1 MLLSARRR
9 AVADMGLRVDVIAGS
24 GWAADGL
31 AAALQRGTQAA
42 MAGGMPTPDAI
53 IARPV
58 PLDRWLAET
67 PASPDHAP
75 ELIVALLPD
84 ASFGARVLQRLP
96 ADTPVLWLHST
107 SEGVTAIDPVQDRP
121 IGCLPVDATDAQLAA
136 AVNALAHGLSVNL
149 PGAIRPQRTVVS
161 PAPIQ
166 ELVEPLTAR
175 ELEVLELMAKG
186 LANREIAGALGI
198 SSHTA
203 KFHVAQILDK
213 TGSATRTEA
222 VRQGLRLGLIGL

>member
-1 MLLSARRR
+1 MSQNARRR
-9 AVADMGLRVDVIAGS
+9 PAADMGLRIDVIAAT
-24 GWAADGL
+24 GWAAEGL
-31 AAALQRGTQAA
+31 ATALQRGAQ
-42 MAGGMPTPDAI
+42 GMVTPDAI
-53 IARPV
+53 SVRPV
-58 PLDRWLAET
+58 PLDRWLAESS
-67 PASPDHAP
+67 ASTDLAP

-84 ASFGARVLQRLP
+84 ASCGARVLQRLP
-96 ADTPVLWLHST
+96 MDTPVLWLDAS
-107 SEGVTAIDPVQDRP
+107 SESAMPIDAVSDRP
-121 IGCLPVDATDAQLAA
+121 VGRLPADASDAQLAA
-136 AVNALAHGLSVNL
+136 AVNALAHGLSVSL
-149 PGAIRPQRTVVS
+149 PASIHPQHAVVP

-166 ELVEPLTAR
+166 ELAEPLTAR

-186 LANREIAGALGI
+186 LANREIADALGI

>member
-1 MLLSARRR
+1 MA
-9 AVADMGLRVDVIAGS
+9 S
-24 GWAADGL
+24 GVV
-31 AAALQRGTQAA
+31 TV
-42 MAGGMPTPDAI
+42 DAI

-67 PASPDHAP
+67 SAFPDHAP
-75 ELIVALLPD
+75 ELIVALLQD
-84 ASFGARVLQRLP
+84 ASFGTRVLQRLP
-96 ADTPVLWLHST
+96 ADTPVLWLHPT
-107 SEGVTAIDPVQDRP
+107 SEGAMPIDAVPDRP
-121 IGCLPVDATDAQLAA
+121 TGSLPVDATDTQLAA
-136 AVNALAHGLSVNL
+136 AVSALANGLCVSL
-149 PGAIRPQRTVVS
+149 PEAIHSQHIVVPPAS
-161 PAPIQ
+161 PQ
-166 ELVEPLTAR
+166 ELAEPLTAR

-186 LANREIAGALGI
+186 LANREIADALGI

>member
-1 MLLSARRR
+1 MSPSARRR
-9 AVADMGLRVDVIAGS
+9 AAVDMGLRVDVIADT
-24 GWAADGL
+24 GWAAEGL

-42 MAGGMPTPDAI
+42 VGAPDAI
-53 IARPV
+53 LARPA
-58 PLDRWLAET
+58 PLERWLAEA
-67 PASPDHAP
+67 PAAPDQAP
-75 ELIVALLPD
+75 EIVVALLPD
-84 ASFGARVLQRLP
+84 ASSCARMLQRLP

-107 SEGVTAIDPVQDRP
+107 PEGAMAIDAVPDRP
-121 IGCLPVDATDAQLAA
+121 TGRLPADATDTQLAA
-136 AVNALAHGLSVNL
+136 ALNALAHGLSVSL
-149 PGAIRPQRTVVS
+149 PAAIHPQHAVPS
-161 PAPIQ
+161 PATAEVLP
-166 ELVEPLTAR
+166 EPLTAR

>member
-1 MLLSARRR
+1 M
-9 AVADMGLRVDVIAGS
+9 DLRVDVIADT
-24 GWAADGL
+24 GWAAEGL
-31 AAALQRGTQAA
+31 AAALQRGAQAA
-42 MAGGMPTPDAI
+42 VASGVVTVDAI
-53 IARPV
+53 IARPA
-58 PLDRWLAET
+58 PLDRWLAEF
-67 PASPDHAP
+67 PAFPDHAP

-84 ASFGARVLQRLP
+84 TSFGARVLQRLP
-96 ADTPVLWLHST
+96 ADIPVLWLHAAA
-107 SEGVTAIDPVQDRP
+107 EGVMPVDAVPDRP
-121 IGCLPVDATDAQLAA
+121 IGRLPVDATDAQLAA
-136 AVNALAHGLSVNL
+136 AVHALAHGLCVSL
-149 PGAIRPQRTVVS
+149 PAALQPQHAVIP
-161 PAPIQ
+161 PAPAQ

-186 LANREIAGALGI
+186 LANREIADALGI